1 MISMNIKDDDSSY
14 KTVDY
19 SCCPTIYLSGEQTE
33 ALGITGMPAPGTVL
47 MLKVRA
53 VVKRVTASAEE
64 PDEVAA
70 EGNKPDLD
78 LTLECTDMEVVS
90 GGKDTATMLYGD

>member
-1 MISMNIKDDDSSY
+1 MVSMDIEYSGMNMTERSSS
-14 KTVDY
+14 VP
-19 SCCPTIYLSGEQTE
+19 CIYLNGEQTE
-33 ALGITGMPAPGTVL
+33 ALGITEMPVPGSVI

-53 VVKRVTASAEE
+53 VVKRVTASAES
-64 PDEVAA
+64 PDEVAE

-90 GGKDTATMLYGD
+90 GGKDTATMLYGS